1 VSDTVELDRFSA
13 FQRLAW
19 STLVLSVT
27 RRCPLSCAHCITS
40 SSRSPAHALLDVAT
54 AQRWA
59 GEFPELVGEGLRFV
73 TFTGGEPTLALDAVV
88 VLAESARA
96 AGVSTAIVSS
106 GAFART
112 EAAAE
117 RVVGAL
123 GAVERWD
130 LGYDEYHAEHLPLE
144 CFTNAI
150 VAIRRRGRELTIRV
164 CEGPDEA
171 RTDGLVAELQR
182 LAGPGCEVHRQP
194 VRRLGRA
201 TGLVIRSR
209 GPQPPVLPCTSSG
222 PLVRD
227 DGAAAPCCAGLAY
240 TEPNGHPFVLGDAG
254 AHGSLADVWHAW
266 RSDQLLRL
274 LRLVGF
280 SPVLA
285 WLADAGIDTSALPT
299 SHACELC
306 PALWQTPGAM
316 EVATARAAEPVV
328 QARLVELERHLY
340 GEVLGYAMPK

>member
-1 VSDTVELDRFSA
+1 
-13 FQRLAW
+13 
-19 STLVLSVT
+19 
-27 RRCPLSCAHCITS
+27 
-40 SSRSPAHALLDVAT
+40 
-54 AQRWA
+54 
-59 GEFPELVGEGLRFV
+59 
-73 TFTGGEPTLALDAVV
+73 
-88 VLAESARA
+88 
-96 AGVSTAIVSS
+96 
-106 GAFART
+106 
-112 EAAAE
+112 
-117 RVVGAL
+117 
-123 GAVERWD
+123 
-130 LGYDEYHAEHLPLE
+130 
-144 CFTNAI
+144 
-150 VAIRRRGRELTIRV
+150 
-164 CEGPDEA
+164 
-171 RTDGLVAELQR
+171 
-182 LAGPGCEVHRQP
+182 
-194 VRRLGRA
+194 
-201 TGLVIRSR
+201 
-209 GPQPPVLPCTSSG
+209 
-222 PLVRD
+222 VRD